1 MFKIAL
7 VLFMSLKASFLLVL
21 MVVFHRDFFE
31 KSDDLCS
38 ELYLG
43 LFYGPSLT
51 CFIILQDFK
60 SV

>member
-1 MFKIAL
+1 MFKIVL
-7 VLFMSLKASFLLVL
+7 FLFMSLKAFLLFL
-21 MVVFHRDFFE
+21 MVVLLRNFFE
-31 KSDDLCS
+31 KSDDLSS

-43 LFYGPSLT
+43 LFYGPSLK